1 MVLIPNDRPPMIVML
16 DTPDNLD
23 EAAAELGCKVEQ
35 LLTPLTRRKRQQPE
49 CRFTVDNGAF
59 ARFNPAGFLSLLK
72 RNEEA
77 RDLCRWVAVPDVVG
91 SALRTLE
98 VFERWKV
105 KIAHWPLAY
114 VAQDGQESQPIPWDE
129 IEALFIGGTDDFKL
143 GKHGAACVKAA
154 KALGKWCHVGRV
166 NTPGRL
172 EYFEELG
179 ADSCDGT
186 GLARYSHMRRAIYE
200 SANQPKLL

>member
-1 MVLIPNDRPPMIVML
+1 MIVML
-16 DTPDNLD
+16 DTPDNLA
-23 EAAAELGCKVEQ
+23 EAAAELGCSVEQ

-49 CRFTVDNGAF
+49 QHFTVDNGAF
-59 ARFNPAGFLSLLK
+59 ARFNADAFLSLLA
-72 RNEEA
+72 RNENA

-91 SALRTLE
+91 SARRTAE
-98 VFERWKV
+98 VFERWKT

-114 VAQDGQESQPIPWDE
+114 VCQDGQDSIPIPWDE
-129 IEALFIGGTDDFKL
+129 IVAVFIGGTNDFKL
-143 GKHGAACVKAA
+143 GKEAAACVKAA

-186 GLARYSHMRRAIYE
+186 GLARYSHMRKAIHE
-200 SANQPKLL
+200 SATQPRLFNEPIQTAI